1 MDLNQSKLTK
11 TEWDFTELPISDK
24 EYEILK
30 LIKEGFHD
38 VNLSHNRNQSMI
50 GFLRLEPNE
59 GVMSHLYKFYFD
71 KQIKKLIK
79 TYDFEFTSKIFEK
92 IQRINSVEKIKLD
105 NFAKVVEEK
114 KKFIFEYYLLYIC
127 EKMMKYFYKDD
138 VKKFNKYYYTL
149 YNLHNLKIKHI
160 NNKVNE
166 FIDAVLLDYYV
177 ELDIDK
183 LFLQGSD
190 LLEKNEMLLQFKDV
204 SLYDHQKELF
214 TLCKRP
220 NPKLILY
227 IAPTGTGKT
236 ISPLGLS
243 EKYKIIFLC
252 AARHV
257 GLALARSAIFLRK
270 KVAFAFGCHDVR
282 DIRLHYFSVS
292 DYIKSEKTGQD
303 IKYKNGQKKIDNS
316 NGSNVEIMICDIK
329 SYLCAMYYMCSFH
342 KKENIILY
350 WDEPTIT
357 LDYENHEYHEY
368 ISEIWQKNTISNI
381 VLSSAT
387 LPQESDLQETIQD
400 FSARFQ
406 DDKYSPL
413 ISSIISH
420 DCNKSIPIINK
431 NNEIELPHLKY
442 DNFIQFKNCVL
453 HCKKYKTLLRYFD
466 LNEVILFLDFVNK
479 NTFIKEDHL
488 IIKNKYDDLSN
499 LTMNNIKLHYLEVL
513 DKIQEEHWQ
522 IISDYFKQQRKSKY
536 VSSSFIAT
544 KDAHTLT
551 DGPTLFLGN
560 DVEKI
565 AKFILQTSKIPE
577 KTLNDLIQ
585 SIDHNNSIIEM
596 IKQKENKLE
605 DILGEDMEKEH
616 KMQKES
622 LTTDQKILKKEID
635 ELTKLVKVVSLSNVF
650 VPNKFDHLKKWAEK
664 DKVTNEYTSDIDPKD
679 VEKIMLLNVS
689 NNWKLLLL
697 MGIGV
702 FTNEHNQ
709 DYTEIM
715 KQLAMDQKLYLIIG
729 STDYIY
735 GTNYQFCHG
744 YISKDLSNMTQEK
757 CIQALGRIGRNQ
769 INKDYSI
776 RFRDDDLIDKI
787 FQESS
792 FNPEIDN
799 MNRLFTTEI

>member
-11 TEWDFTELPISDK
+11 TEWDFTELPVNDK

-30 LIKEGFHD
+30 LIKEGFHN
-38 VNLSHNRNQSMI
+38 VNLIQNKNQSMI
-50 GFLRLEPNE
+50 CFLRLEPSE
-59 GVMSHLYKFYFD
+59 SIMSNLYTSYFD
-71 KQIKKLIK
+71 KIVKKLIK
-79 TYDFEFTSKIFEK
+79 TYDFEFTSKIFDK
-92 IQRINSVEKIKLD
+92 IQRINSVEKLKLD
-105 NFAKVVEEK
+105 NFAKVVEDK
-114 KKFIFEYYLLYIC
+114 KKLIFEYYLLYVC
-127 EKMMKYFYKDD
+127 EKMMKYFYNDNI
-138 VKKFNKYYYTL
+138 KKFNKYYYTL
-149 YNLHNLKIKHI
+149 YNLNNLHIKHV
-160 NNKVNE
+160 NHKVKE

-177 ELDIDK
+177 ELDIDS
-183 LFLQGSD
+183 LFLQASD
-190 LLEKNEMLLQFKDV
+190 LLEKNEMLLQFKDI
-204 SLYDHQKELF
+204 SLYDHQKQLF
-214 TLCKRP
+214 TLCKKS

-236 ISPLGLS
+236 ISPIGLS
-243 EKYKIIFLC
+243 EGYKIIFLC

-257 GLALARSAIFLRK
+257 GLALARSAIFLKK
-270 KVAFAFGCHDVR
+270 KVAFAFGCHDVS
-282 DIRLHYFSVS
+282 DIRLHYFSAS
-292 DYIKSEKTGQD
+292 DYVKSEKTGQD

-342 KKENIILY
+342 DKDKIILY

-357 LDYENHEYHEY
+357 LDYVEHTYHNY
-368 ISEIWQKNTISNI
+368 ISEIWKKNKIPNI

-406 DDKYSPL
+406 TNELSPVV
-413 ISSIISH
+413 SSIISH
-420 DCNKSIPIINK
+420 DCNKSISIINK
-431 NNEIELPHLKY
+431 NNEIEMPHLKY
-442 DNFIQFKNCVL
+442 KDFTEFKNCVQ

-466 LNEVILFLDFVNK
+466 LNEVILFLHYIYN
-479 NTFIKEDHL
+479 NNFINEGEFS
-488 IIKNKYDDLSN
+488 IKSKYQEISD
-499 LTMNNIKLHYLEVL
+499 LTMNNIKLHYLDTM
-513 DKIQEEHWQ
+513 DKIEEKDWQ
-522 IISDYFKQQRKSKY
+522 QIFDNFKNQRKSKY
-536 VSSSFIAT
+536 DSTSYIAT
-544 KDAHTLT
+544 NDAHTLT

-577 KTLNDLIQ
+577 KTLNELVE
-585 SIDHNNSIIEM
+585 SIDYNNSIIEM

-616 KMQKES
+616 KMQKEALS
-622 LTTDQKILKKEID
+622 GDQKMLKKEID
-635 ELTKLVKVVSLSNVF
+635 DLTKLVKLVSLSDVF
-650 VPNKFDHLKKWAEK
+650 VPNKFDHIKKWCKKE
-664 DKVTNEYTSDIDPKD
+664 KVTNEYTSSIEPKD
-679 VEKIMLLNVS
+679 VEKIMLLNIS

-702 FTNEHNQ
+702 FTNQHNQ

-715 KQLAMDQKLYLIIG
+715 KQLAMEQRLYLIIG

-744 YISKDLSNMTQEK
+744 YISKDLSDITQEK

-769 INKDYSI
+769 INKEYSI
-776 RFRDDDLIDKI
+776 RFRDDNLIDKI

-792 FNPEIDN
+792 FNPEINN
-799 MNRLFTTEI
+799 MNKLFTTEI